1 LCDACEL
8 LNDAD
13 HGRTTFDRR
22 ALLRTAMIGGAA
34 LAARTLWT
42 PSAARASSNNDGSST
57 IESAS
62 MAEDP
67 AATSANSAGTTGIRG
82 TRLIPPPNIGGYPA
96 PSILTRAQWGADES
110 IRGDTRSFAPIR
122 KLIVHHTASANRPSD
137 PASVVRLV
145 DQYHTTGR
153 GYSDTGYNYLIDHKG
168 VIYEGRAARRY
179 AAKEPVTG
187 EDFKGWGVVGAHA
200 KGYNAGSCGICLIGD
215 FETATPSDAALSS
228 LVSLLSYKASRHRID
243 AHGKEEYID
252 MYGGHHVFPNIS
264 GHRQVGQTLCPG
276 AHLFSMLPRLRDE
289 VSANTGKWAEMVV
302 DIPDLIRYEYGHL
315 RNPAI
320 GSPAPAS
327 TARGTAS
334 ASATTDPTTSDPTT
348 DPTTTI
354 AAPTTTDQPT
364 TTDVATTTTTPTAS
378 TTTPPTQ
385 TVAAVESGRTPMIG
399 VRILSRSGTVYTV
412 GAGTDAGT
420 STSSGLSNVVALA
433 STSKVDG
440 YWVLGADG
448 KVAASSGLKSF
459 GDTTGKGT
467 AADMVCTSSGA
478 GYWVLLAD
486 GGIYPF
492 GDARYA
498 SSPKREGLGGKAVRM
513 AARPQGDGYWTLM
526 SDGTVHAFGNAA
538 GFGPA
543 TGAGTPLDLCPTS
556 TGAGYWI
563 LTDQGRVL
571 VFGDA
576 VDKGDLKRSKV
587 KWSKQVARIL
597 ATPTGKGYL
606 IISTEG
612 AMLAFGDAAT
622 VPSLGGSG
630 ITLAGATPAFG

>member
-1 LCDACEL
+1 
-8 LNDAD
+8 
-13 HGRTTFDRR
+13 
-22 ALLRTAMIGGAA
+22 
-34 LAARTLWT
+34 
-42 PSAARASSNNDGSST
+42 
-57 IESAS
+57 

-67 AATSANSAGTTGIRG
+67 AATSTNSASTTGIRG
-82 TRLIPPPNIGGYPA
+82 TRVIPAPNTAGYPPP
-96 PSILTRAQWGADES
+96 SIVTRSQWGADES
-110 IRGDTRSFAPIR
+110 IRGDVRSFAPIR

-153 GYSDTGYNYLIDHKG
+153 GYSDTGYNYLIDHRG

-179 AAKEPVTG
+179 AAKEPITG
-187 EDFKGWGVVGAHA
+187 EDNRGWGVVGAHA

-215 FETATPSDAALSS
+215 FETATPTDAALSS

-243 AHGKEEYID
+243 AHGNEEYID

-276 AHLFSMLPRLRDE
+276 SHLFTMLPKLRDE
-289 VSANTGKWAEMVV
+289 VSANAGAWAAMVV
-302 DIPDLIRYEYGHL
+302 DIPGLIRYEYGHL

-320 GSPAPAS
+320 GSPAPTS
-327 TARGTAS
+327 TSGSTAS
-334 ASATTDPTTSDPTT
+334 ASATINPTTTNPTT
-348 DPTTTI
+348 TSPATTI
-354 AAPTTTDQPT
+354 AATTTTDQPA
-364 TTDVATTTTTPTAS
+364 TTDVAATTAAS
-378 TTTPPTQ
+378 TTSPHPATQ
-385 TVAAVESGRTPMIG
+385 PAATVGSGRTPMIG
-399 VRILSRSGTVYTV
+399 VRLLSRSGTVYTV
-412 GAGTDAGT
+412 GGGHDAGT
-420 STSSGLSNVVALA
+420 STSSGLTNVVALA
-433 STSKVDG
+433 SSPKVNG

-448 KVAASSGLKSF
+448 KVAASSGLTSF

-467 AADMVCTSSGA
+467 AADIVCTRSGA
-478 GYWVLLAD
+478 GYWVLMAD

-492 GDARYA
+492 GDAGYA
-498 SSPKREGLGGKAVRM
+498 SSPKKAGLGGTAVRL

-526 SDGTVHAFGNAA
+526 SDGNVHAFGDAA

-543 TGAGTPLDLCPTS
+543 TGAGTALDLWPTS
-556 TGAGYWI
+556 TGAGYWV

-587 KWSKQVARIL
+587 TWSKHVARIVG
-597 ATPTGKGYL
+597 TPTGKGYL

-612 AMLAFGDAAT
+612 AMLAFGDAVAG
-622 VPSLGGSG
+622 PSLAGSG
-630 ITLAGATPAFG
+630 ITLAGAAPAFD